1 MTLLCSTGVYVGLK
15 GGSKASRSIA
25 TSEQKWWSIGH
36 LVDLLLVPSWRDPGL
51 LDRMRAARDV
61 DDFVEGLEGHKKFN
75 GALVFTRSL
84 EDSFCCITTVCAKAG
99 VHSSIVHWTRTS

>member
-1 MTLLCSTGVYVGLK
+1 MTHKDILVGGTYCMQRLYDDVVMFRGVYRGCRD
-15 GGSKASRSIA
+15 GSKASRSTA
-25 TSEQKWWSIGH
+25 TSEQKLGSIGH

-75 GALVFTRSL
+75 GALVFTHSL
-84 EDSFCCITTVCAKAG
+84 EDFFLL
-99 VHSSIVHWTRTS
+99 R